1 MSAHRHTDP
10 QGEIV
15 RSRPTHDAALKSAS
29 ALRSRTPGNRPAAR
43 WTELIVGAALLIGVF
58 TMYATLS
65 DRLAHAPGRP
75 FELTNALFQLDAP
88 RVIGDM
94 TVPVFDHS
102 RTKVHPLFVI
112 LVNPIGSLI
121 AKARFL
127 DPSTANRTAAIFLNS
142 LFGALSI
149 LLAYSLFRRM
159 GGGVMSALA
168 LALAFAMSMSQ
179 LFLSIVPETPSLA
192 TLSLLTTYSLFWS
205 SLNQRRQ
212 HRWLWIAAGLFSI
225 GVTTTNF
232 LQTLVCFIVSSASR
246 QEEGKCFRRLTWST
260 LKYVLVVLFIAS
272 LLAVAQKLIYPSSK
286 VFFGLQW
293 YIEEKRFLSLLV
305 LAQPLAVARLVFWH
319 FLAANVVGPPPH
331 VFDLAG
337 NPAVTFSS
345 WPIAFS
351 PLFLATLL
359 AWGSLAVFGVFMKTW
374 RRQPWFFVTI
384 IACVAINLA
393 IHSFY
398 GEVEFELF
406 LYTGNFTFLI
416 MLLLLNGYLFRTG
429 RAPRLVLAGF
439 VVLLAANNL
448 SVVRRITAVYRNP
461 QSASVPASLFPS
473 GAVRRELAEYRHEL
487 ELVRS
492 RYGTGVDMP
501 THEFFLFGMG
511 DRTKLVYRNGTLS
524 SATNGEVLR
533 HWDVA
538 EQCIIPPAYLVALRT
553 RDGEDVTVREDSEG
567 IWLTEGDSTTALGR
581 SRVALPSFSEY
592 RYPAVM
598 RVLHQEM
605 LINVVDGA
613 PRPCLFTY
621 SHPRYRDAA
630 MVCVA
635 LARTGNLH
643 LVHNWILGLSQP
655 YDFQGGE
662 AETDNL
668 GQALYLI
675 SLVSDKSHPL
685 VNGVLAE
692 MAKQEEDGHMTGQ
705 TDGSPHPVYQTRW
718 AKFGL
723 RALGLND
730 PYVTPV
736 GTDDDYGALCWWDSA
751 GGIPPEYVTDVEVS
765 PTRRAFEAVRR
776 IAMRLPGLS
785 EMLGATPAMTRTIR
799 RALKRVFGTFRGE
812 PENHP
817 YINWARGHSLH
828 QRLGQISD
836 RDYPLTWEGRANA
849 ADYEGM
855 RQVAPEYVNRHMS
868 APHAWHAAEAFLRLM
883 DEKPGASVPR
893 TPGPQNRPGE

>member
-1 MSAHRHTDP
+1 VSDNGIPRKAAGLRIPDMPAVSSDCSGGTEVMQPSNSVRARTDACSETMSAHPHSDLQDEVP
-10 QGEIV
+10 
-15 RSRPTHDAALKSAS
+15 RSLPTHDAALKSAS
-29 ALRSRTPGNRPAAR
+29 VLRSRTPGSRPAAR
-43 WTELIVGAALLIGVF
+43 STDLIVGAALLVGVF
-58 TMYATLS
+58 AMYAILS
-65 DRLAHAPGRP
+65 NRLASAPGRP
-75 FELTNALFQLDAP
+75 FELTNVLFQLDTP

-94 TVPVFDHS
+94 TVRDSDHS
-102 RTKVHPLFVI
+102 RTKVHPLYVI
-112 LVNPIGSLI
+112 MVNPIGALV

-159 GGGVMSALA
+159 GGGVATALA
-168 LALAFAMSMSQ
+168 LALAFALSMSQ

-192 TLSLLTTYSLFWS
+192 TLSLLATYSLFWS
-205 SLNQRRQ
+205 SLNQRRP
-212 HRWLWIAAGLFSI
+212 HHWLWIAAGLFSL

-232 LQTLVCFIVSSASR
+232 LQTLVCFVASRVSSH
-246 QEEGKCFRRLTWST
+246 EEGKRFKRLVWST

-272 LLAVAQKLIYPSSK
+272 VLAVAQKLIYPSSK
-286 VFFGLQW
+286 VFFGPQW
-293 YIEEKRFLSLLV
+293 YIEERRFLSLLV
-305 LAQPLAVARLVFWH
+305 LAQPLAVARLVLWH

-345 WPIAFS
+345 WPVTFS

-359 AWGSLAVFGVFMKTW
+359 AWGGLAIHGIFTKTW
-374 RRQPWFFVTI
+374 RRQPWFFAAI

-393 IHSFY
+393 IHTFY

-416 MLLLLNGYLFRTG
+416 MLMLLSGYLYQTG
-429 RAPRLVLAGF
+429 RAPRLILAGF

-448 SVVRRITAVYRNP
+448 SVVRRITTVHRNP
-461 QSASVPASLFPS
+461 QSTPVPASLFPS

-487 ELVRS
+487 ESVRGQN
-492 RYGTGVDMP
+492 GTGVDMP

-511 DRTKLVYRNGTLS
+511 NRSKLVYQNGTLS
-524 SATNGEVLR
+524 SATTGEVLR

-538 EQCIIPPAYLVALRT
+538 EQWIVPPAYLVTLRA
-553 RDGEDVTVREDSEG
+553 RDGEEITIREDSAG

-581 SRVALPSFSEY
+581 SQVALPSFSEY

-605 LINVVDGA
+605 LVNVVDGA
-613 PRPCLFTY
+613 PSPCLFTY
-621 SHPRYRDAA
+621 SRPRYRDGA
-630 MVCVA
+630 MVCMA

-643 LVHNWILGLSQP
+643 LVRNWILDLRQP

-662 AETDNL
+662 AEADNL

-685 VNGVLAE
+685 VDGVLAE
-692 MAKQEEDGHMTGQ
+692 MAKREENGHLTGH
-705 TDGSPHPVYQTRW
+705 TDGSPHAVYQTKW

-723 RALGLND
+723 RALNLND
-730 PYVTPV
+730 PYVAPMD
-736 GTDDDYGALCWWDSA
+736 TDDDYGTLCWWDSA
-751 GGIPPEYVTDVEVS
+751 GGSPPVYATDVKGS
-765 PTRRAFEAVRR
+765 LTHRAFEAVRR
-776 IAMRLPGLS
+776 TAMRLPGLS
-785 EMLGATPAMTRTIR
+785 EMLGATPAMTRSIR
-799 RALKRVFGTFRGE
+799 LVLKRAFGTFHGE
-812 PENHP
+812 PEDYP
-817 YINWARGHSLH
+817 YFNWARGHSLH

-849 ADYEGM
+849 ADY
-855 RQVAPEYVNRHMS
+855 
-868 APHAWHAAEAFLRLM
+868 
-883 DEKPGASVPR
+883 
-893 TPGPQNRPGE
+893 

>member
-1 MSAHRHTDP
+1 MSARRRYEMQDEVP
-10 QGEIV
+10 S
-15 RSRPTHDAALKSAS
+15 SRPPHDAAPKSAS
-29 ALRSRTPGNRPAAR
+29 TLRSRTPGDRLAAR
-43 WTELIVGAALLIGVF
+43 STDLIVGAVLLIGIF

-65 DRLAHAPGRP
+65 NGLAHAPGRP

-102 RTKVHPLFVI
+102 RTKVHPLYVI
-112 LVNPIGSLI
+112 MVNPIGSLI

-127 DPSTANRTAAIFLNS
+127 RPSTANRTAAILLNS

-168 LALAFAMSMSQ
+168 LALAYAFSMSQ

-192 TLSLLTTYSLFWS
+192 TLSLLTTYNLFWS
-205 SLNQRRQ
+205 SLNQRG
-212 HRWLWIAAGLFSI
+212 HRPWLWIAAGLFSL

-232 LQTLVCFIVSSASR
+232 LQTLVCFVVSLASH
-246 QEEGKCFRRLTWST
+246 QEEGRRFRRLVWPT
-260 LKYVLVVLFIAS
+260 LRYILVVLFITS
-272 LLAVAQKLIYPSSK
+272 LLAVAQKLLYPSSK
-286 VFFGLQW
+286 VFFGPQW

-305 LAQPLAVARLVFWH
+305 LSQPLAVARLVFWH
-319 FLAANVVGPPPH
+319 FLAANIVGPPPH
-331 VFDLAG
+331 VFGLAG

-345 WPIAFS
+345 WPLAFS
-351 PLFLATLL
+351 PLFMATLL
-359 AWGSLAVFGVFMKTW
+359 AWGGLAIYGVFTKTW
-374 RRQPWFFVTI
+374 RRQPWFFGAI

-393 IHSFY
+393 IHTFY

-406 LYTGNFTFLI
+406 LYTGNLTFLI
-416 MLLLLNGYLFRTG
+416 LLLLLSGYVFQSSRT
-429 RAPRLVLAGF
+429 PRLILVGF

-448 SVVRRITAVYRNP
+448 SVVRRVTAVYRNP
-461 QSASVPASLFPS
+461 QSAPVTASVYPS
-473 GAVRRELAEYRHEL
+473 AAVRRELAEYRHEL

-492 RYGTGVDMP
+492 QYGTGVDMP
-501 THEFFLFGMG
+501 MHEFFLFGMG
-511 DRTKLVYRNGTLS
+511 NRSKLVYQNGTLS
-524 SATNGEVLR
+524 SATTGEVLR

-538 EQCIIPPAYLVALRT
+538 EQWIVPPAYLVALRA
-553 RDGEDVTVREDSEG
+553 RDGEEVTVREDSEG
-567 IWLTEGDSTTALGR
+567 IWLAEGGSTTALCR

-613 PRPCLFTY
+613 PRPCLLTY
-621 SHPRYRDAA
+621 SHPRYRDGA
-630 MVCVA
+630 MVCMA

-643 LVHNWILGLSQP
+643 LVRSWVLGLRQP
-655 YDFQGGE
+655 YDLQDGE
-662 AETDNL
+662 AETHNL

-685 VNGVLAE
+685 VDGVLAE
-692 MAKQEEDGHMTGQ
+692 MAKREEDGHLTGH

-723 RALGLND
+723 RTLGLND

-736 GTDDDYGALCWWDSA
+736 GTDDDYGTLCWWDSA
-751 GGIPPEYVTDVEVS
+751 DGIPPTHVTDVKGGL
-765 PTRRAFEAVRR
+765 TRRAFEAVRR
-776 IAMRLPGLS
+776 VAMRLPGLS

-799 RALKRVFGTFRGE
+799 HALKRVFGTFRGE

-817 YINWARGHSLH
+817 YFNWARGHSLH
-828 QRLGQISD
+828 QRLGQLSD

-855 RQVAPEYVNRHMS
+855 RQVVPEYANRQMS

-883 DEKPGASVPR
+883 DEKPGASAAH
-893 TPGPQNRPGE
+893 TPSP